1 MARQTDYEG
10 LKIVNMKVLVTGDP
24 GGNLPALFKRVAAVN
39 KSNGPFDLLFCVGS
53 FFSHAGEAR
62 ANAQS
67 FFLVCKFAHRLY
79 WHARDHFVQRRRA
92 INMQTPKETRPQSA
106 LTLKHTLLAVS
117 KHPFPRISLAASEQ
131 AAKRLCSLCQLPVPT
146 YSTLEPQA

>member
-10 LKIVNMKVLVTGDP
+10 LKIVKMKVLVTGDP

-62 ANAQS
+62 TNAQL
-67 FFLVCKFAHRLY
+67 FFLVCEITRRLY
-79 WHARDHFVQRRRA
+79 WHARNCFVQ
-92 INMQTPKETRPQSA
+92 
-106 LTLKHTLLAVS
+106 
-117 KHPFPRISLAASEQ
+117 
-131 AAKRLCSLCQLPVPT
+131 
-146 YSTLEPQA
+146 

>member
-1 MARQTDYEG
+1 VYGKTHRLEG

-62 ANAQS
+62 THAQS
-67 FFLVCKFAHRLY
+67 
-79 WHARDHFVQRRRA
+79 
-92 INMQTPKETRPQSA
+92 
-106 LTLKHTLLAVS
+106 
-117 KHPFPRISLAASEQ
+117 ISIVFE
-131 AAKRLCSLCQLPVPT
+131 
-146 YSTLEPQA
+146 